1 MARVMFIGAH
11 PDDIEIGAGGVIAQ
25 LIEQGHQITAVDL
38 TDGEPTPNG
47 TREIREVETA
57 RANEILGITDR
68 VCLEEP
74 NRILQDTPE
83 ARTKLAIEMRRTRPE
98 IIFTHSEQ
106 DVHPDHV
113 ATFAITRG
121 AILLSRIHKIDLP
134 HQPWRPGKV
143 FYYFSYHLR
152 QIYTPSIIV
161 RLTPEHYRKKIDS
174 ILAYESQ
181 FVLNQTNSGIEELVE
196 RRLRESGRLVYADFG
211 EPFASEEPIGV
222 NNAEDIF

>member
-1 MARVMFIGAH
+1 MARIMVIGAH
-11 PDDIEIGAGGVIAQ
+11 PDDIEIGVGATVAKLIA
-25 LIEQGHQITAVDL
+25 EGHEVTAVDI
-38 TDGEPTPNG
+38 TDGEPTPQG
-47 TREIREVETA
+47 TRELRQKETA

-113 ATFAITRG
+113 ACFAITRG

-134 HQPWRPGKV
+134 HEPWRPGRLY
-143 FYYFSYHLR
+143 FYFSYHLR
-152 QIYTPSIIV
+152 QVYTPSFV
-161 RLTPEHYRKKIDS
+161 MRVEPEFFEKKIKS

-181 FVLNQTNSGIEELVE
+181 FVFNKDNEGIEALVE
-196 RRLRESGRLVYADFG
+196 RRLRENGRLVYSEFG
-211 EPFASEEPIGV
+211 EPFASEEPIGI
-222 NNAEDIF
+222 NRLQDLM